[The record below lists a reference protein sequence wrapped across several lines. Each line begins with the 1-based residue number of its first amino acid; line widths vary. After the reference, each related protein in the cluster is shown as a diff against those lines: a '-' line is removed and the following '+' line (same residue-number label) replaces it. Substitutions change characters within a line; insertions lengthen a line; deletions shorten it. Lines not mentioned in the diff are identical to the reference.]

1 MVLKCVVRELR
12 QNTGFDK
19 GPLSVCMRREPAL
32 WTMVLLV
39 KMEVGI
45 IDILMLVQFL

>member
-1 MVLKCVVRELR
+1 MVLKCVVRELIED
-12 QNTGFDK
+12 TKFDK

-32 WTMVLLV
+32 WTIVLLV

-45 IDILMLVQFL
+45 IDMLMLVQFP